1 VELQRTLPDFA
12 RDRIA
17 VFAISYDPVR
27 VLTKFAETHGIHYPL
42 LSDEGSQVI
51 RRLGLFNEDVYE
63 HHAAYGIPKRDMF
76 WGVPYPGAFLL
87 DEEGRVLQKRFQQSY
102 REREIGTAILEHGF
116 GGNSSLPK
124 VAAQVRDEEEVTI
137 RATLES
143 DTYRW
148 FQRLWLTVELTLP
161 PGLHVYGQP
170 IPEGYIPLSV
180 DVAPIAGLEVGTV
193 NFPVPH
199 PYRIEGL
206 EEEFLVYERTV
217 VVSVPLTFTQE
228 GEDQTVHVTVSYQAC
243 NDAGCFVPQTVSLQ
257 LPVKSVDLVD
267 RSRRK

>member
-1 VELQRTLPDFA
+1 VELQRTLPDFV
-12 RDRIA
+12 RDGVA
-17 VFAISYDPVR
+17 VFAISYDPVA

-51 RRLGLFNEDVYE
+51 RRLGLFNEHVYE
-63 HHAAYGIPKRDMF
+63 HHAVYGIPKRDMF

-102 REREIGTAILEHGF
+102 RERETGTAILEHGF

-124 VAAQVRDEEEVTI
+124 VEAQAQDDEEVTV

-148 FQRLWLTVELTLP
+148 FQKLWLTVELNLA

-180 DVAPIAGLEVGTV
+180 DVAPIDELAVGTA
-193 NFPVPH
+193 NFPTPH

-206 EEEFLVYERTV
+206 EEEFVVYERTV

-228 GEDQTVHVTVSYQAC
+228 GEEQTVHITVSYQAC
-243 NDAGCFVPQTVSLQ
+243 NEAGCFAPQTVSLQ
-257 LPVKSVDLVD
+257 LPVKAADLVEW
-267 RSRRK
+267 SRRK